1 MKKIKKNDLKTKYSL
16 IDITFAFL
24 LICFTYVTLCYV
36 LATASITPW
45 QDWVRMRWVVDSSM
59 NWPFSFGDF
68 WKVENGVFKS
78 PFMFMVTCFNIM
90 FFHWDHRLECC
101 FYIFFKSATAICLYS
116 WSRSHLDERRMES
129 WLFPV
134 VLLCLV
140 FNLSQFDNYLL
151 SAGAY
156 SFAVCSLVVILY
168 SQMCSALL
176 TNSRYKLLL
185 FCFWLTLNTM
195 IVSSS
200 YTISALL
207 AIPPTVT
214 YIIISSRKVIH
225 LHQIRSVGFIIAVFS
240 IIFLVIYLKI
250 PSLSPNVQSFQDID
264 WVKLL
269 GFAAA
274 LISGGIFHGERVSV
288 TTAILSGL
296 LLTLLYIITLV
307 HGAAKGI
314 ISFYKALPVSLIL
327 FAIMNAGII
336 AIGRWDF
343 GLQTA
348 LSGRYTTFQVL
359 GIMGP

>member
-1 MKKIKKNDLKTKYSL
+1 
-16 IDITFAFL
+16 
-24 LICFTYVTLCYV
+24 
-36 LATASITPW
+36 
-45 QDWVRMRWVVDSSM
+45 
-59 NWPFSFGDF
+59 
-68 WKVENGVFKS
+68 
-78 PFMFMVTCFNIM
+78 
-90 FFHWDHRLECC
+90 
-101 FYIFFKSATAICLYS
+101 
-116 WSRSHLDERRMES
+116 
-129 WLFPV
+129 
-134 VLLCLV
+134 
-140 FNLSQFDNYLL
+140 
-151 SAGAY
+151 
-156 SFAVCSLVVILY
+156 
-168 SQMCSALL
+168 
-176 TNSRYKLLL
+176 
-185 FCFWLTLNTM
+185 M

-207 AIPPTVT
+207 AIPLAVT

-225 LHQIRSVGFIIAVFS
+225 LHQNRSVGFIIAVFS
-240 IIFLVIYLKI
+240 IIFLVMYLKI

-264 WVKLL
+264 LVKLL

-359 GIMGP
+359 GIIGAVMYWSVSAHDCAHGSSRNIKKPKVFLVRFLATVFISLIIISTCVELSIRPYRKTYFDGLDNAVLQKGRMSEEQKKLFNADDVSSVNKFVEILHNHNLGPSVFPRGK